1 MIRLPDHPL
10 RFRLHDEINAHPY
23 EPLQSPERVSYLA
36 YLVDEQERSRELA
49 HVEELCRH
57 FGQTPPRAEDRHCR
71 IVLGGLRVK
80 IERHEEFTRY
90 TFILSGPY
98 GDPFADPAVC
108 RIPAEWIERIPGKLL
123 VAANAAVLPATA
135 DFKTASPE
143 EAAAH
148 FPGGRLIGSGLA
160 NGAVTAYT
168 DFRIHDD
175 GFSHWLLY
183 DHCSDPNQVGRTL
196 QRLLEIE
203 TYRMLALMAVPIV
216 RQLRPDL
223 KARDRQLVELT
234 TAVAGGSEKT
244 DEELLE
250 DLTRLA
256 ADVENLVST
265 YQYRFDATRA
275 YFGLVASRIGQL
287 REVKIGEL
295 ATLSGFLNR
304 RLEPM
309 RETCD
314 SSMRWLNTLANR
326 VTNASQLLR
335 TRADVRREQQNHQ
348 LLAAMNRRSGL
359 QLRLQQTV
367 EGLSLAAITYAGA
380 SLLGILAGALFK
392 RGLFPFDEPTM
403 QAVAIPFV
411 FVAAY
416 LGTESIRRAAAR
428 DVDYY

>member
-10 RFRLHDEINAHPY
+10 RRRLHDEINVHPY
-23 EPLQSPERVSYLA
+23 EPLHSPERVTYLA
-36 YLVDEQERSRELA
+36 YLVDEQDRAREAA
-49 HVEELCRH
+49 HVETLFRH
-57 FGQTPPRAEDRHCR
+57 FGQPIPDTASRACR
-71 IVLGGLRVK
+71 IVTDGLRIK

-90 TFILSGPY
+90 TIILAGSFGA
-98 GDPFADPAVC
+98 PFEEPAAC
-108 RIPAEWIERIPGKLL
+108 RLPTEWIEQIPGKLL
-123 VAANAAVLPATA
+123 VAANAAILPATA
-135 DFKTASPE
+135 DYKTASPE
-143 EAAAH
+143 EAVIH

-160 NGAVTAYT
+160 NGALTAYT
-168 DFRIHDD
+168 DFRIHED
-175 GFSHWLLY
+175 GFSHWLVY

-223 KARDRQLVELT
+223 RAKDRELVELT
-234 TAVAGGSEKT
+234 SAVAGGSEKT

-265 YQYRFDATRA
+265 HQYRFDATRA
-275 YFGLVASRIGQL
+275 YFGLVASRINQL

-304 RLEPM
+304 RLEPL

-335 TRADVRREQQNHQ
+335 TRADVRREQQNTQ
-348 LLAAMNRRSGL
+348 VLAAMNRRSGL

-380 SLLGILAGALFK
+380 SLLGIIAGALFK

-403 QAVAIPFV
+403 QAIAIPFV
-411 FVAAY
+411 FVAVY
-416 LGTESIRRAAAR
+416 LGTESIRKDAAR
-428 DVDYY
+428 DIDY